1 MRAKHS
7 LSLVVLLV
15 LLLAAFGCTQ
25 LGMRS
30 DAQIAGDVQGKINA
44 DQGLPN
50 KQITIQS
57 ANGVVT
63 LSGTV
68 ASEMERT
75 TAANDASQVR
85 GVKTVVNNLQV
96 GTVTA
101 GADMGAAGAPPM
113 APAAPAPRAAAPAS
127 RPRLAHR
134 STAAAPPER
143 ARDYGAS
150 SSSGSS
156 ASGSSGSLAS
166 SSAPP
171 MPTLAPSAPAAP
183 VSVTVPEGTTLSIR
197 LIDEVNTERNKAGDP
212 FKATLDSPVVV
223 GDKVAIPADA
233 DIEGR
238 VVQAQNQGHY
248 AGTSQLALELVR
260 ITYNGHSYDIR
271 TEQFSKQG
279 SSRGKRTAATVGGG
293 AALGAIIGGIAGG
306 GKGAAIGAAAG
317 AGAGTGA
324 EAITKPT
331 PIKLPAETLLS
342 FRLDSPVT
350 VTPANNA
357 RRTRGE

>member
-1 MRAKHS
+1 
-7 LSLVVLLV
+7 
-15 LLLAAFGCTQ
+15 
-25 LGMRS
+25 
-30 DAQIAGDVQGKINA
+30 
-44 DQGLPN
+44 
-50 KQITIQS
+50 
-57 ANGVVT
+57 
-63 LSGTV
+63 
-68 ASEMERT
+68 
-75 TAANDASQVR
+75 
-85 GVKTVVNNLQV
+85 
-96 GTVTA
+96 
-101 GADMGAAGAPPM
+101 
-113 APAAPAPRAAAPAS
+113 
-127 RPRLAHR
+127 
-134 STAAAPPER
+134 
-143 ARDYGAS
+143 
-150 SSSGSS
+150 
-156 ASGSSGSLAS
+156 
-166 SSAPP
+166 